1 MSIPAPCG
9 NVKHFVTP
17 RRVAY
22 GDRFR
27 WATCYVTICDMTAHV
42 AERRGA
48 LSEVVAANV
57 RAECARRGWHQGV
70 VAERMGMARNAVSDR
85 ARGRTPWTLDEV
97 AQLAVLFGVEV
108 SELLARPKGFEPL
121 TFWLGADYS
130 LTVFEVGRVRSLGS
144 IRSLRY
150 AGACDACGK
159 ASEPFAA
166 LRAAA
171 TLAEDHEQRHARA
184 RELTVER
191 FLTAPVFS

>member
-1 MSIPAPCG
+1 
-9 NVKHFVTP
+9 
-17 RRVAY
+17 
-22 GDRFR
+22 
-27 WATCYVTICDMTAHV
+27 
-42 AERRGA
+42 
-48 LSEVVAANV
+48 
-57 RAECARRGWHQGV
+57 
-70 VAERMGMARNAVSDR
+70 MARNAVSDR

>member
-1 MSIPAPCG
+1 
-9 NVKHFVTP
+9 
-17 RRVAY
+17 
-22 GDRFR
+22 
-27 WATCYVTICDMTAHV
+27 MTAHV

-130 LTVFEVGRVRSLGS
+130 LTVFEVG
-144 IRSLRY
+144 SLRY

-171 TLAEDHEQRHARA
+171 TLAEDHEQCRR
-184 RELTVER
+184 
-191 FLTAPVFS
+191 P